1 MKVFEKKNIY
11 SAWLAV
17 DDNGTEKIFFCSTE
31 KKSKTSRMV
40 GRKSTSLKGF
50 NQETHRT

>member
-17 DDNGTEKIFFCSTE
+17 DDNGTEKKYFAPP
-31 KKSKTSRMV
+31 KRN
-40 GRKSTSLKGF
+40 LKHH
-50 NQETHRT
+50 EWWA

>member
-17 DDNGTEKIFFCSTE
+17 DDNGTEKIFLLH
-31 KKSKTSRMV
+31 
-40 GRKSTSLKGF
+40 RK
-50 NQETHRT
+50 EI